1 MLGGGGMRAD
11 VDEAR
16 VAGLVGW
23 EVDGTWEREGVI
35 NGWRHSS
42 LATRL
47 LVLV

>member
-1 MLGGGGMRAD
+1 MRAD

-35 NGWRHSS
+35 NGWRQFLFGDSTIS
-42 LATRL
+42 ARL
-47 LVLV
+47 MC